1 MRADKQYALLLRLG
15 FLPTL
20 AAEAVR
26 LAGEPKPSHEAEDQA
41 AIRPADIERARVA
54 WYFSTTVPE
63 PMRRILD
70 ARS

>member
-1 MRADKQYALLLRLG
+1 MRADKQYDTLLRMG
-15 FLPTL
+15 FLPTV
-20 AAEAVR
+20 AAEASR
-26 LAGEPKPSHEAEDQA
+26 LTGEPRPNQEAENLA

-54 WYFSTTVPE
+54 WYFSAIVPE